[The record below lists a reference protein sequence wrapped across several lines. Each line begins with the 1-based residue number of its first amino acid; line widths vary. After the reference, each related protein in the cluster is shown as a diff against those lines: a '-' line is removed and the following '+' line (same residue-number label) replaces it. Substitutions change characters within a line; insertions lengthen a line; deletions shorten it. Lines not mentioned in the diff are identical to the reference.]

1 MVRLSA
7 SLKKSMLHY
16 ESLAADATPA
26 FLRSH
31 FRRTDVAHP
40 CLGLE
45 RGGRSTP
52 ITSGAQGGAVAST
65 RGMTSPAARGGAG
78 VAGVAVGGPMGAQS
92 PATGAEA
99 RDNAL
104 FLLEETVKGL
114 GGDTFGELV
123 GLPLLPLADGSLG
136 RFLAAPKGD
145 AREGSAADGG
155 ALFVCTVA
163 ERRLLAGEGLG
174 GKGGGAGRRLLEDLD
189 GLSSVTRGLL
199 GDKRVHAVTNVAV
212 MEPRDLARM
221 LDAVFPDAWKGLT
234 QVAWAPGARDVSVL
248 VLLRSVG
255 ACGGV
260 NEEAFQIYILVI
272 HNYGLRFRLIAV
284 LVLWLPLCEGVAN
297 GGFFTQPRLR
307 CNRSPLLRKRRLL

>member
-45 RGGRSTP
+45 RGGRIPPTA
-52 ITSGAQGGAVAST
+52 SGAQGGAVAST
-65 RGMTSPAARGGAG
+65 RGVTSLVARGAAG
-78 VAGVAVGGPMGAQS
+78 VAGDAVGGPIDARA
-92 PATGAEA
+92 PASGAEA

-104 FLLEETVKGL
+104 FLLEEAVKGL

-136 RFLAAPKGD
+136 RFLAAPGGD
-145 AREGSAADGG
+145 AREGSTADNG
-155 ALFVCTVA
+155 ALFVCTAA
-163 ERRLLAGEGLG
+163 ERRLLAGDGLG
-174 GKGGGAGRRLLEDLD
+174 GKGGGAGHRLLEELD

-199 GDKRVHAVTNVAV
+199 GDKRVHAATNVAV

-221 LDAVFPDAWKGLT
+221 MDAVFPDAWQGLT
-234 QVAWAPGARDVSVL
+234 QVAWAPGARDVSAS

-255 ACGGV
+255 AFGGLD
-260 NEEAFQIYILVI
+260 EEAFLIYL
-272 HNYGLRFRLIAV
+272 
-284 LVLWLPLCEGVAN
+284 
-297 GGFFTQPRLR
+297 
-307 CNRSPLLRKRRLL
+307 